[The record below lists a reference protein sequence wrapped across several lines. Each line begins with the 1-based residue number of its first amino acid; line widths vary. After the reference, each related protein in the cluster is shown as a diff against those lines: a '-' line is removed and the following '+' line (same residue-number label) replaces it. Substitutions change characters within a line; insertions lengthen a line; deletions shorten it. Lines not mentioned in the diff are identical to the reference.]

1 MFTIDHADIVVN
13 HMCNMNCKYC
23 VDTFRGSTEEI
34 IKIDY
39 VKSFLDLLKKNTE
52 IYQPL
57 YMDKKEALEIL
68 ILGGEPTLIGTERLV
83 EIADEVHKHGFQIV
97 ISTNAR
103 LKNVVKEIIPY
114 FDWIQVAVYG
124 DAEIDYWREIST
136 DKINVKL
143 SGDALFNLERLNH
156 FVEYAADFKRKSVSM
171 FFKPN
176 FEQCCPDKDVWD
188 LINKLD
194 WERVNSYEYTM
205 YNGVRLKRC
214 IPGVTNIEDEPLIPK
229 LYPNGCYNKTW
240 KNELHD
246 PYLGELI

>member
-23 VDTFRGSTEEI
+23 VDTFRGSTNEI

-68 ILGGEPTLIGTERLV
+68 ILGGEPTLIGAERLV

-124 DAEIDYWREIST
+124 DAEIDYWRGIST

-156 FVEYAADFKRKSVSM
+156 FVLNMLQTLKENLFLCSSSQTLNSAVQIKMSGILS
-171 FFKPN
+171 
-176 FEQCCPDKDVWD
+176 
-188 LINKLD
+188 IN
-194 WERVNSYEYTM
+194 
-205 YNGVRLKRC
+205 
-214 IPGVTNIEDEPLIPK
+214 
-229 LYPNGCYNKTW
+229 
-240 KNELHD
+240 
-246 PYLGELI
+246 